1 MQETVE
7 DGSFFCFQGADFEVH
22 PAKIIQAEVAFCK
35 TEVKFAIYR
44 YLPLKMLIYEN
55 GAKST
60 YKNVKTGQ
68 NITIIIEKTGQKLY
82 CKIGGT
88 G

>member
-7 DGSFFCFQGADFEVH
+7 DGPFFCFQGADFEVH
-22 PAKIIQAEVAFCK
+22 PAKIIQTEVAFCK

-44 YLPLKMLIYEN
+44 YLPLKMPICEN

-60 YKNVKTGQ
+60 YKNAKKRG
-68 NITIIIEKTGQKLY
+68 
-82 CKIGGT
+82 KI
-88 G
+88 

>member
-22 PAKIIQAEVAFCK
+22 PAKIIQTEVAFCK

-44 YLPLKMLIYEN
+44 YLPLKMLICEN
-55 GAKST
+55 GAKYNANGASQRS
-60 YKNVKTGQ
+60 VLRSKTVAMRS
-68 NITIIIEKTGQKLY
+68 
-82 CKIGGT
+82 
-88 G
+88 